1 MPRIYST
8 YTEEELDEITKASK
22 EYGMTPSIFQ
32 KHCVLLR
39 LGYNSAELEV
49 DLNALKNAMKE
60 SLLSKQPGDTF
71 IVSSLIAP
79 EIWSKLNR
87 SQKITLSLFLKEYI
101 ELHREKFEVLKVLH
115 NKIKQYIC
123 IK

>member
-22 EYGMTPSIFQ
+22 EYGTTPSTFQ
-32 KHCVLLR
+32 KYCVLLR
-39 LGYNSAELEV
+39 LGHNLAELEV
-49 DLNALKNAMKE
+49 DLDALKNAMKE
-60 SLLSKQPGDTF
+60 SLLSKRPGDTF
-71 IVSSLIAP
+71 IVSSLISP
-79 EIWSKLNR
+79 EIWSKLSR
-87 SQKITLSLFLKEYI
+87 SQKIILSLYLKQYI
-101 ELHREKFEVLKVLH
+101 ELHQEKVEVSKVLH

>member
-32 KHCVLLR
+32 KYCVLLR

-49 DLNALKNAMKE
+49 DLDALKNAMKE

-79 EIWSKLNR
+79 EIWSKLNK

-101 ELHREKFEVLKVLH
+101 ELHREKFEVSKVLH